1 MYTFLLTVPDQ
12 PSWPV
17 VSELI
22 GTSSVKLE
30 WTAPLS
36 DVEISRY
43 VICYGVPETDIAK
56 YSEERFDGQTT
67 SCTLTK
73 LKPKT
78 KYHFAVAAEN
88 KSGRGHLSIFSEYVT
103 TDEQAG

>member
-1 MYTFLLTVPDQ
+1 MYTFLLTVPDR
-12 PSWPV
+12 PRWPDV
-17 VSELI
+17 ECI
-22 GTSSVKLE
+22 GTSVKLE

-36 DVEISRY
+36 DVEISSY
-43 VICYGVPETDIAK
+43 VISYGFPGTDVAN
-56 YSEERFDGQTT
+56 YSEERYDGQTT

-88 KSGRGHLSIFSEYVT
+88 ESGRGPLSIFSECVV

>member
-1 MYTFLLTVPDQ
+1 MYTFLLTVPDK
-12 PSWPV
+12 PRSPV

-36 DVEISRY
+36 YGKISRY
-43 VICYGVPETDIAK
+43 MIRYGVPGTDIAK
-56 YSEERFDGQTT
+56 YSQARFDGQTT
-67 SCTLTK
+67 SCTLPK

-88 KSGRGHLSIFSEYVT
+88 ESGRGLFSDYSDVT
-103 TDEQAG
+103 TDEQSG